1 MPRYPHGTFRLP
13 NRQLV
18 STRPTVLW
26 LTGLPAAGK
35 TTIARATQ
43 VELEA
48 LGYSCVVL
56 DGDELRRGLCR
67 DLGLSDKDRLE
78 HVRRTAEVARLFCLQ
93 GSIVLTALIS
103 PRLTHRALAQRII
116 GSDAFVEVFVDTP
129 LAVAEARD
137 PKGLYRQARSGALS
151 GFTGID
157 AAYES
162 PPAPQV
168 RLTTASMSCER
179 SVQALLGCLS
189 LRNALT

>member
-18 STRPTVLW
+18 SPRSTVLW

>member
-1 MPRYPHGTFRLP
+1 MPRSPYGTFRLP
-13 NRQLV
+13 HRQLV

-26 LTGLPAAGK
+26 LTGIPAAGK

-43 VELEA
+43 AELEA

-56 DGDELRRGLCR
+56 DGDELRRGLCK
-67 DLGLSDKDRLE
+67 DLGMSDTDRLE
-78 HVRRTAEVARLFCLQ
+78 HVRRTAEVARLFCNQ
-93 GSIVLTALIS
+93 GSIVLAALIS
-103 PRLTHRALAQRII
+103 PYLAHRALAQQII

-129 LAVAEARD
+129 VVMAEARD

-151 GFTGID
+151 GFTGVD

-168 RLTTASMSCER
+168 RLTTATMSGARCVE
-179 SVQALLGCLS
+179 ALLGCLS

>member
-13 NRQLV
+13 KRQLV